1 MPSRSI
7 IQTSFAAGTISP
19 RLFGRSDLQKYYQGA
34 EKIENFLVMKHG
46 GITRRPGTQYVSD
59 CFDSGTESRL
69 IPFEINSTD
78 TYIVEIPPNGLT
90 SQKIRIFREGI
101 LLKDSSDAAI
111 EIDISQTTPYSV
123 GQIRK
128 LKFTQS
134 NDILFVFSEDFPIY
148 QLKRAGVDTDP
159 ASWSWEE
166 LEFEDGPYDP
176 LNPTDEVKVE
186 FKAATQAQLDQF
198 GISGTGGFEVDQVI
212 NIFNTT
218 PGSTVFSTGDAG
230 RLFAVDFSDEFDT
243 DDTPATTATIRR
255 GVCEILLV
263 DGDAIFGKI
272 KKRFVE
278 QTQDDGSGAQNN
290 KKAQPSADWRF
301 GGFSADKTGY
311 PRTGRFHQQ
320 RLVVA
325 GTRVSPNRL
334 WLSTIDRFNNF
345 GPSDPEDISV
355 VDATRAIDATIAD
368 NQTNSIQDLS
378 SDARGLVIHTLEGEF
393 VGSASSTFSPI
404 SPTDFQ
410 VLRQGR
416 YGVQPDV
423 PVQQIGDRILFVQ
436 NGGNR
441 VRELGFSFESD
452 RYQARDI
459 TIMCDNVGRSAQGNL
474 LFSTYQQNPDS
485 TAFFVRGDGALV
497 GLTYERAEN
506 VFAFHEHFI
515 GKHDPDNVDVTA
527 KVLSVASVR
536 EGDNNSVYMVVKRD
550 GLFTIE
556 RLSQIFQFEDEH
568 KDARFLDGYTVI
580 NNATATTAI
589 SGQTRFA
596 NQTIS
601 ALVDGAT
608 ISSVTFDSSG
618 NATLPFAGS
627 TVVLG
632 YKYTSRMK
640 TVPLAAPRVGAAQND
655 LRNSQA
661 TIFKAFL
668 RLHRSL
674 SGKVGV
680 EKLDE
685 IDYRTPAN
693 NMDTAIP
700 LFTGMLEQS
709 VGSSSD
715 RQPQLTV
722 ELDTPQP
729 FTLLMLSLE
738 TDLGGVS

>member
-1 MPSRSI
+1 MACS
-7 IQTSFAAGTISP
+7 QMC
-19 RLFGRSDLQKYYQGA
+19 L
-34 EKIENFLVMKHG
+34 
-46 GITRRPGTQYVSD
+46 
-59 CFDSGTESRL
+59 CSRL
-69 IPFEINSTD
+69 
-78 TYIVEIPPNGLT
+78 
-90 SQKIRIFREGI
+90 
-101 LLKDSSDAAI
+101 
-111 EIDISQTTPYSV
+111 
-123 GQIRK
+123 
-128 LKFTQS
+128 
-134 NDILFVFSEDFPIY
+134 
-148 QLKRAGVDTDP
+148 
-159 ASWSWEE
+159 
-166 LEFEDGPYDP
+166 
-176 LNPTDEVKVE
+176 
-186 FKAATQAQLDQF
+186 ATA
-198 GISGTGGFEVDQVI
+198 
-212 NIFNTT
+212 
-218 PGSTVFSTGDAG
+218 
-230 RLFAVDFSDEFDT
+230 
-243 DDTPATTATIRR
+243 
-255 GVCEILLV
+255 
-263 DGDAIFGKI
+263 
-272 KKRFVE
+272 
-278 QTQDDGSGAQNN
+278 
-290 KKAQPSADWRF
+290 
-301 GGFSADKTGY
+301 
-311 PRTGRFHQQ
+311 
-320 RLVVA
+320 
-325 GTRVSPNRL
+325 
-334 WLSTIDRFNNF
+334 
-345 GPSDPEDISV
+345 
-355 VDATRAIDATIAD
+355 
-368 NQTNSIQDLS
+368 
-378 SDARGLVIHTLEGEF
+378 
-393 VGSASSTFSPI
+393 
-404 SPTDFQ
+404 
-410 VLRQGR
+410 
-416 YGVQPDV
+416 
-423 PVQQIGDRILFVQ
+423 
-436 NGGNR
+436 
-441 VRELGFSFESD
+441 FSFESD

-556 RLSQIFQFEDEH
+556 RLSQIFQFEDDH

-580 NNATATTAI
+580 NNTTATTAI
-589 SGQTRFA
+589 SSQTRFA